1 MKPCM
6 TDRVRLMSV
15 AAALPPLVRT
25 SAEVEALVAAA
36 SPGYQ
41 VRRGA
46 IEALA
51 GVRTRRV
58 AADGVQCSD
67 LAVEAARDALDA
79 AGVDRADVDVLIFAA
94 ASQDLFEPATAHI
107 VQHKLGTRAQLFDV
121 KNACNSFLN
130 GVQLAEAMILGGGCE
145 TALVTTGEVCSRA
158 IAWQVRDAEEFK
170 RGFPGYTM
178 GDAGA
183 AAVLTR
189 SRDGRGIF
197 YRRFHALSEHWT
209 LATVRGCGSMHPRD
223 AAHNVLRADGARLKD
238 AFIAH
243 GPPLLRQSMCA
254 AGVTFGDFQRILV
267 HQAAVPYLDEMLAA
281 TGMPPE
287 LVERTVADHGNMA
300 AASLPVAYAQAA
312 ARGAI
317 GPGDRVLW
325 VGLASG
331 ISVGILMLQL

>member
-1 MKPCM
+1 M
-6 TDRVRLMSV
+6 TDRVRLAGL
-15 AAALPPLVRT
+15 AAALPPEVR
-25 SAEVEALVAAA
+25 SSGEVETLVAAA
-36 SPGYQ
+36 SPGYH
-41 VRRGA
+41 VRRGT

-58 AADGVQCSD
+58 AAEGVQCSD
-67 LAVEAARDALDA
+67 LAADAARQALAA

-94 ASQDLFEPATAHI
+94 ASQDLLEPATAHI
-107 VQHKLGTRAQLFDV
+107 VQQKLGTCGQVFDV

-130 GVQLAEAMILGGGCE
+130 GLQLAEALILGGGCE

-170 RGFPGYTM
+170 RSFPGYTM

-189 SRDGRGIF
+189 STDGRGIF
-197 YRRFHALSEHWT
+197 YRRFFALSDHWT
-209 LATVRGCGSMHPRD
+209 LATIRGCGSMHPRD
-223 AAHNVLRADGARLKD
+223 AAHNFLRADGSRLKES
-238 AFIAH
+238 FIEH
-243 GPPLLRQSMCA
+243 GPALLAESMRA
-254 AGVTFGDFQRILV
+254 AGVGFGDFQRILV

-287 LVERTVADHGNMA
+287 LVERTVADYGNMA
-300 AASLPVAYAQAA
+300 SASLPVAYARAA

-331 ISVGILMLQL
+331 ISVGVLMLQL